1 MIDIN
6 TYGNT
11 LAAKLLANL
20 LENKNSPN
28 LVRKV
33 GAILC
38 RINKRV
44 AELDKMP
51 KEQRPF
57 YRQLLLN
64 HYKDT
69 KVNGLGEFEQAIF
82 TNVVKTTFKKV
93 RNG

>member
-33 GAILC
+33 GAILVHK
-38 RINKRV
+38 IN
-44 AELDKMP
+44 EII
-51 KEQRPF
+51 
-57 YRQLLLN
+57 Y
-64 HYKDT
+64 
-69 KVNGLGEFEQAIF
+69 
-82 TNVVKTTFKKV
+82 
-93 RNG
+93 